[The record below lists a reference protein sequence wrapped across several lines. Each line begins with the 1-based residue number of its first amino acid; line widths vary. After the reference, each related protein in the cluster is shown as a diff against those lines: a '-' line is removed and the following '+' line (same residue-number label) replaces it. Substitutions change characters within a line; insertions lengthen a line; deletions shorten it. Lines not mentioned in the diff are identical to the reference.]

1 MPDQPIQP
9 ASPLPPRGAVGVR
22 VPVRQARP
30 ARTQPRPGGPR
41 PARVWGPR
49 AAPHLGRAPP
59 AAPARR
65 PGVGLLG
72 GHGGAGQYRAIP
84 TVLLERAADQLR
96 PRWRAERYHAARNS
110 APRPRVRRWSS
121 DAGPGAWA
129 RARPGWRGAPRRA
142 LARRVTS
149 GVPRWGP

>member
-41 PARVWGPR
+41 PARIWGPR

-59 AAPARR
+59 AALARR

-72 GHGGAGQYRAIP
+72 GHGGAGQYRAVSA
-84 TVLLERAADQLR
+84 VLLERAADQLG
-96 PRWRAERYHAARNS
+96 PRRRAERYDAACHP
-110 APRPRVRRWSS
+110 APRPRLRRWSS
-121 DAGPGAWA
+121 NAGPGAWA
-129 RARPGWRGAPRRA
+129 RARPRWRDAPRGA
-142 LARRVTS
+142 LAQRVTS
-149 GVPRWGP
+149 GLSRWG